1 MAVLLK
7 LITLVVIAT
16 KPSLP
21 VFLGFL
27 QLLSSSGAY
36 PAKIRAG
43 AEISAGCCVEPLE
56 RVLPNFTP
64 RVTFTSQAL
73 FSLTSGF

>member
-1 MAVLLK
+1 MTVLLK

-27 QLLSSSGAY
+27 QLPSSSGAY

-43 AEISAGCCVEPLE
+43 AEISAGTVWSP
-56 RVLPNFTP
+56 
-64 RVTFTSQAL
+64 
-73 FSLTSGF
+73 